1 MIAEKNEEI
10 TKGSKQNKNEEENT
24 LKLDQEQIK

>member
-10 TKGSKQNKNEEENT
+10 TKGSRQNINEEKQI